1 MDDAVNGE
9 RGDPALGNR
18 QAAEANLAGQTID
31 GHYISGGEAA
41 AMVDG
46 MTASFIKVPGAWRK
60 VDEPLALA
68 LKDCETVLGYYL
80 IPHWDGSHFEDN
92 IQASEGDGSPYY
104 DYMIYH
110 SRLAQYDNLAV
121 LLVGDGEN
129 AASVVVF
136 LVGDKT
142 APPETRNATEA
153 CEIVSSCIFLT
164 KVPAKSLSRWDLKDD
179 AEPQTRTR
187 AATTSQLQA
196 ALQECSADNATAL
209 TTKKIDATFN
219 PDYMDITLNR
229 LMVHRGSETLPL
241 YVFVMSA
248 PMKRDE

>member
-1 MDDAVNGE
+1 MNITAFIRKKKKLTIGGTVLLIVTLLTLTCCSHKAGTPNRLDQKEATPPENSTVAANQPRADTEQGTSEIQLSLNLLAKANFDLRHRTAVQLAQSFVGLQIGIEKESQKELDDAVNGE

-110 SRLAQYDNLAV
+110 SRLAQ
-121 LLVGDGEN
+121 
-129 AASVVVF
+129 
-136 LVGDKT
+136 
-142 APPETRNATEA
+142 
-153 CEIVSSCIFLT
+153 
-164 KVPAKSLSRWDLKDD
+164 
-179 AEPQTRTR
+179 
-187 AATTSQLQA
+187 
-196 ALQECSADNATAL
+196 
-209 TTKKIDATFN
+209 
-219 PDYMDITLNR
+219 
-229 LMVHRGSETLPL
+229 
-241 YVFVMSA
+241 
-248 PMKRDE
+248 